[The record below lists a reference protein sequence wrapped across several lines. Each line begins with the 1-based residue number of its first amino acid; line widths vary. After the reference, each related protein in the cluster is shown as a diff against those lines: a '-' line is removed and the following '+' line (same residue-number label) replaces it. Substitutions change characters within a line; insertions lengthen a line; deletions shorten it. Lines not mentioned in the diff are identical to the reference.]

1 MSKSDGVCFCCVFMC
16 RACIYIY
23 IHTLTISPSLSLYIY
38 MYYMYVYTPF
48 ALAEFRVVGRVDNRE
63 HQVNRTVWQ
72 VSA

>member
-1 MSKSDGVCFCCVFMC
+1 MC
-16 RACIYIY
+16 RAYIY
-23 IHTLTISPSLSLYIY
+23 IHTHSLSLPLSLSLYIYIYIY

>member
-1 MSKSDGVCFCCVFMC
+1 MTVCVFVVYLC
-16 RACIYIY
+16 VEHVYIYIY